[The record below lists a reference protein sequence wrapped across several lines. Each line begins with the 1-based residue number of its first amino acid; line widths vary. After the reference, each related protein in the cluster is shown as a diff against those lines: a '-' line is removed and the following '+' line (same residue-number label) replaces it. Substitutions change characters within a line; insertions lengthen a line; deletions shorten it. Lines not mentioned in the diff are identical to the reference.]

1 MNTSVLIRKIINKK
15 KAAIRWS
22 IKGKHEG
29 NGIFG
34 KETNAD
40 VYIMGICHAEFGQR
54 GITREFV
61 LFDETMIWKQ
71 ILIHTG

>member
-1 MNTSVLIRKIINKK
+1 MHSWIRGRGCTRGGNSSEKK
-15 KAAIRWS
+15 RKV
-22 IKGKHEG
+22 KHK